1 LQQVISHHFAG
12 GLNYLHATPIINTTA
27 RTKIRIKNGGE
38 DLKKKIYPLF
48 FLLLQA
54 QRGLKDTERKPL
66 GHLYLGVTYND
77 FRIRISDP
85 HISESNDR
93 YYGNHCVQLLLELPF
108 HQPARA
114 EYQMYVH
121 LSSLTMFLL

>member
-38 DLKKKIYPLF
+38 DFIKIYPL

-54 QRGLKDTERKPL
+54 QRGLKKQS
-66 GHLYLGVTYND
+66 V
-77 FRIRISDP
+77 
-85 HISESNDR
+85 
-93 YYGNHCVQLLLELPF
+93 
-108 HQPARA
+108 
-114 EYQMYVH
+114 
-121 LSSLTMFLL
+121 SL

>member
-38 DLKKKIYPLF
+38 DFIKKIYPLF
-48 FLLLQA
+48 FYSSRPM
-54 QRGLKDTERKPL
+54 QRGLKETERKPL
-66 GHLYLGVTYND
+66 NHLYLGVTH
-77 FRIRISDP
+77 ITMSSASSDP

-93 YYGNHCVQLLLELPF
+93 IIIAIMSAAAKKEPF
-108 HQPARA
+108 
-114 EYQMYVH
+114 YQV
-121 LSSLTMFLL
+121 